1 LGATTILQDASLFVI
16 AFQAAFGLANNS
28 LASLNKRWLPHLQS
42 LLALENEM
50 LIKAGKRG
58 ETPYLNSHGAVANLL
73 AQVADTD
80 ILVIDGGGTALYSG
94 FQAAPLERF
103 RNVVSLNAISSMGT
117 APGQMI
123 GALEA
128 QPKDRVIG
136 IIGDGSF
143 VMALNALP
151 SISSNSNA
159 FLIVITNGG
168 YLAIRHT
175 QERFLGSRFDGTW
188 NPGKNDLPSVRKIS
202 ESLGFRYFEYSMES
216 SPPVKE
222 MLNPRIT
229 PNAATVIEVYT
240 DPSQEPFWSVDS
252 EIDHRT
258 GKPVPLPL
266 SIMTNGF
273 GAIDA

>member
-1 LGATTILQDASLFVI
+1 
-16 AFQAAFGLANNS
+16 
-28 LASLNKRWLPHLQS
+28 
-42 LLALENEM
+42 
-50 LIKAGKRG
+50 
-58 ETPYLNSHGAVANLL
+58 
-73 AQVADTD
+73 
-80 ILVIDGGGTALYSG
+80 
-94 FQAAPLERF
+94 
-103 RNVVSLNAISSMGT
+103 
-117 APGQMI
+117 MI

-151 SISSNSNA
+151 SISSSSNA

-188 NPGKNDLPSVRKIS
+188 NPGKNDLPSVRRIS

-216 SPPVKE
+216 SPPVEE
-222 MLNPRIT
+222 MLNPRFT
-229 PNAATVIEVYT
+229 PNAATVIEVCT
-240 DPSQEPFWSVDS
+240 DPSQEPFWSVNS
-252 EIDHRT
+252 EIDHQT
-258 GKPVPLPL
+258 GRPFPLPL
-266 SIMTNGF
+266 SRMTNGF